1 MSESYNKLIST
12 LQTIFEMDKADLD
25 FGIYRIMNQKRDE
38 INRFLEQDL
47 LPQVK
52 QAFADYSN
60 DGNQG
65 AQAEL
70 GKLIQTLSD
79 AGMDPE
85 QSPKVVELRQQLAS
99 AVDVTAL
106 ENDVFSKLHT
116 FLSRYYDKGDFI
128 SQRRYKADTYAIPY
142 EGEEVK
148 LYWANHDQYY
158 IKSSEHLRDYAFIAK
173 DTQDNDKPVRI
184 KLVEADTEKD
194 NVKAKSGEER
204 RFVLDEQ
211 TPLSIEDGELL
222 IHFNFIPVG
231 KKKQTDLNKAAVET
245 IFKQTAAEFS
255 DWLTLLKTPAPTE
268 KDAKRTILEKH
279 LNDYTSR
286 NTFDYFIHKDLGGF
300 LNRELDFYIKNEVM
314 HLDDIDDASFE
325 LTQQQLRKIK
335 ILRSIAQKIIRML
348 AQIEGFQ
355 KKLWLKKKFVV
366 ETNYCITLD
375 RLPQELISEVIA
387 NEMQKSEWKKLYK
400 LNLENLVSDFEKY
413 RFEEFINIPT
423 YTYLSVDTSNFD
435 DEFKLVLLKNLDD
448 IDHGC
453 EGLII
458 QGDNYQALNLIS
470 HKYESNIAGVYIDP
484 PYNTDASS
492 ILYKN
497 GYKDSS
503 WLSLMKDRLE
513 RAKILMVEDGLICTA
528 IDDEEVHLLRSVLD
542 DCFKKQVGVAV
553 VKSNPQSRKTSG
565 KFSPVHEYA
574 LFYGKTDLSI
584 PYSTGA
590 GEAKMSRYPLE
601 DEKGRYSWMNFIR
614 AGTNDLRIDRP
625 KSFYPI
631 VVDSNDRIRIPKL
644 LWNEG
649 DKSYELLEDLKDD
662 EEMVYPV
669 KISNGEKIEK
679 RWQRGY
685 VRVSSEYEEYR
696 VRRTGEG
703 ISIDFKTRMDQD
715 AAPVTWWDKGEYASA
730 NHGAAVL
737 KELFGAKDFD
747 FPKAKGLVF
756 DSLKACGAGQR
767 SGPYLDF
774 FAGSGTTA
782 HALIDMGRSA
792 GRPEKYIL
800 CEQGPYM
807 ETLIKPRIKK
817 VAYCSNWKDG
827 DPLLDTSGA
836 VGVSHCFKYIKLE
849 SYEDVL
855 NNLELSRTHHQQ
867 PQLANNDV
875 LREDYMLGYWLDV
888 ETADSPSLLNIEQ
901 FEDPFNYKLNI
912 GSGSVGATTPTTV
925 DLVETFNYLIG
936 LTVKTMDVIR
946 GFKIVT
952 GTNPKG
958 ETVLVVWRN
967 LKEKDNASLEEFL
980 DKQGYNPR
988 DTEYEHIYVNGD
1000 HTLEDP
1006 QSKVKMTEIE
1016 FKRLMFDVKDV

>member
-12 LQTIFEMDKADLD
+12 LQTLFEMDKADLD

-52 QAFADYSN
+52 QAFAEYSN

-279 LNDYTSR
+279 LNDYTAR

-348 AQIEGFQ
+348 AQIENFQ

-366 ETNYCITLD
+366 ETNYFITLD
-375 RLPQELISEVIA
+375 KVPESLIGEIVGNKNQLNEWEQLFNVDLVKLNDEYISSGVTKFRSYEKYMFLIVDTKHFDNSFKERLISSIDNVDSRIDGV
-387 NEMQKSEWKKLYK
+387 
-400 LNLENLVSDFEKY
+400 LVNS
-413 RFEEFINIPT
+413 
-423 YTYLSVDTSNFD
+423 
-435 DEFKLVLLKNLDD
+435 
-448 IDHGC
+448 
-453 EGLII
+453 
-458 QGDNYQALNLIS
+458 DNYQALNSLS
-470 HKYESNIAGVYIDP
+470 HKYKEIVDCIYIDP
-484 PYNTDASS
+484 PYNTDASP

-497 GYKDSS
+497 GYQTSS
-503 WLSLMKDRLE
+503 WVSLMESRIKE
-513 RAKILMVEDGLICTA
+513 SKILLKPKGILVAA
-528 IDDEEVHLLRSVLD
+528 IDDAQQRELNHLISSELPGGILGTFSVR
-542 DCFKKQVGVAV
+542 
-553 VKSNPQSRKTSG
+553 SNPSGRPMQSGYS
-565 KFSPVHEYA
+565 VAHEY
-574 LFYGKTDLSI
+574 LIYGGKSSESQIGRMHPT
-584 PYSTGA
+584 
-590 GEAKMSRYPLE
+590 
-601 DEKGRYSWMNFIR
+601 EKQLARFSQIDDDGSFEWRN
-614 AGTNDLRIDRP
+614 LRREGSNSDRSAR
-625 KSFYPI
+625 KFLYYPI
-631 VVDSNDRIRIPKL
+631 F
-644 LWNEG
+644 
-649 DKSYELLEDLKDD
+649 
-662 EEMVYPV
+662 
-669 KISNGEKIEK
+669 ISGEKIRVPNITWDDNNESWALIEEPGVNEIIVYPDNDKGIEK
-679 RWQRGY
+679 TWRWGCEKVKSDIGELK
-685 VRVSSEYEEYR
+685 VRKDRSGKDYIYYK
-696 VRRTGEG
+696 RRANSEG
-703 ISIDFKTRMDQD
+703 IVAISTWFD
-715 AAPVTWWDKGEYASA
+715 AKYSSTE
-730 NHGAAVL
+730 HGSNLL
-737 KELFGAKDFD
+737 KNMFGANVFS
-747 FPKAKGLVF
+747 FPKSIHAVEDAIFIGGGSRRNSVI
-756 DSLKACGAGQR
+756 
-767 SGPYLDF
+767 LDY

-782 HALIDMGRSA
+782 HATINLNRKDQGGRKYCLVEMGKYFSDILVPRVKKSVYTDKWVDGKPVRA
-792 GRPEKYIL
+792 G
-800 CEQGPYM
+800 G
-807 ETLIKPRIKK
+807 
-817 VAYCSNWKDG
+817 
-827 DPLLDTSGA
+827 
-836 VGVSHCFKYIKLE
+836 GVSHFVKYFSLE
-849 SYEDVL
+849 GYEDTIENIRLKSNSVGQ
-855 NNLELSRTHHQQ
+855 N
-867 PQLANNDV
+867 QLQTNFS
-875 LREDYMLGYWLDV
+875 LKEDYMLGYWLDV
-888 ETADSPSLLNIEQ
+888 ESADSPSLLNIEQ

-936 LTVKTMDVIR
+936 LTVQTMDVIR

-958 ETVLVVWRN
+958 ESVLVVWRN
-967 LKEKDNASLEEFL
+967 LKEKDNAALEEFL

-988 DTEYEHIYVNGD
+988 DTEFEHIYVNGD